1 VDADE
6 EEDEVEWVIDT
17 NGVVLSS
24 LSDNKML
31 CCCDLDNESAPQ
43 LVLCL
48 NHFVRSNFFDFVVV
62 DDDLVLLV
70 ESRLVVVVVLPRLFS
85 NVESIMNYEL
95 WICVLYYYGK
105 AGWG

>member
-1 VDADE
+1 MDADD

-48 NHFVRSNFFDFVVV
+48 NHFVRSNFLDFVVV
-62 DDDLVLLV
+62 DDDLVLRAV
-70 ESRLVVVVVLPRLFS
+70 SRLVVVVVVPLPRLFS

-95 WICVLYYYGK
+95 
-105 AGWG
+105 